1 MASQLLPVAA
11 LLFGA
16 FLLLAAGGLQG
27 LLLPLRA
34 QIEGFGTFNIG
45 VMGAMYSVGF
55 VAGCLL
61 VPRTIGQVGHIRTF
75 SVMAALAA
83 STVLVVGL
91 LIHPLAWIL
100 LRILTGYCFAGASM
114 VVESWLNARATNATR
129 GTLFSIYIVV
139 NLVAI
144 TLGQMLVA
152 LSPPGSATLFA
163 VAAILFCFSLI
174 PTALTTAGAPGTVA
188 MPRLDLGKLY
198 RISPVGVVAC
208 FVIGLVNGSFG
219 TMGAIYASAIGLGTT
234 TVALFMSAAVVAGAI
249 TQFPFGRLSDRID
262 RRLVLIVAC
271 LGASLTAAGF
281 VLLAPVDPPTVI
293 LLAALFGGF
302 VYVMYALAVAHA
314 NDFADPSDFVATASG
329 LLLVYGLGAIAGP
342 ILAGGAMAALG
353 DSGLFAFTAAAH
365 IALILFTAIR
375 MVRRSP
381 VGADARGA
389 FVVEP
394 GTATVQTVLLDPRAR
409 EGTAGGGTGVTGEP
423 KPRP

>member
-1 MASQLLPVAA
+1 
-11 LLFGA
+11 
-16 FLLLAAGGLQG
+16 
-27 LLLPLRA
+27 
-34 QIEGFGTFNIG
+34 
-45 VMGAMYSVGF
+45 
-55 VAGCLL
+55 
-61 VPRTIGQVGHIRTF
+61 
-75 SVMAALAA
+75 
-83 STVLVVGL
+83 
-91 LIHPLAWIL
+91 
-100 LRILTGYCFAGASM
+100 
-114 VVESWLNARATNATR
+114 
-129 GTLFSIYIVV
+129 
-139 NLVAI
+139 
-144 TLGQMLVA
+144 
-152 LSPPGSATLFA
+152 
-163 VAAILFCFSLI
+163 
-174 PTALTTAGAPGTVA
+174 
-188 MPRLDLGKLY
+188 
-198 RISPVGVVAC
+198 VGVVAC